1 MSAVLDYFRRLP
13 SRQVV
18 RPWALA
24 CPVVVLLI
32 ALPLLRPLRAP
43 NDPSE
48 NELSRLASVQSWVE
62 RDTATINDSP
72 FFTALRHADGAAVA
86 TGQSAVGR
94 PDRADVSGT
103 IHYAG
108 KYYSD
113 RPPVLSY
120 LLSWPYALMYRLGW
134 DFEHSPILVAYILT
148 MLGATLPAALGAGL
162 VYRMGRTFELKRP
175 YRTALALIVALG
187 SGLISYATALNPHA
201 PAAALVLC
209 ACSCLLHVTNSRHP
223 GRSGAWL
230 MTAGFCAALAAVID
244 PSALIFLTL
253 LTAVIVALRGGR
265 TLRFGGLVVYA
276 IGATPPIVLHAVLTV
291 PITGDLRPGFLHP
304 ELGGGT
310 RVAVVDAAANPAD
323 DVDDA
328 QSTPRRAAW
337 KVAAFATLDRSLG
350 ALVGG
355 KGVFSHFPVALLGL
369 AGIGL
374 VLRRHW
380 PAPTKVMAAA
390 TLLGG
395 AAIITAYT
403 LPRADWTQAMFGPR
417 WFVVFLPLTLFW
429 AGAWLRKSHHVATWA
444 VAGVLLVFSVATSI
458 LGATAPFVR
467 TAPGQYTVVAALR
480 HLTEG
485 ERPATTTPTR
495 TAQAVA
501 GR

>member
-1 MSAVLDYFRRLP
+1 MTAVLDYFRSLP

-43 NDPSE
+43 DEASE
-48 NELSRLASVQSWVE
+48 TELSRLAAVQSWAE
-62 RDTATINDSP
+62 RETAAVNDSG
-72 FFTALRHADGAAVA
+72 FFAALRRADDAAVA
-86 TGQSAVGR
+86 SGRAAVGR
-94 PDRADVSGT
+94 PGRADVSGT
-103 IHYAG
+103 VHYDG

-120 LLSWPYALMYRLGW
+120 LLSWPYALMYKFGW
-134 DFEHSPILVAYILT
+134 DFDHSPVLVAYVLT
-148 MLGATLPAALGAGL
+148 MLGSTLPAALGAGL
-162 VYRMGRTFELKRP
+162 VYRMGRAFELRRP
-175 YRTALALIVALG
+175 WRTALALIVALG
-187 SGLISYATALNPHA
+187 GGLISYATALNPHA

-223 GRSGAWL
+223 GKSGAWL

-244 PSALIFLTL
+244 LSAVVFLGL
-253 LTAVIVALRGGR
+253 LAAVIVALRGGR

-276 IGATPPIVLHAVLTV
+276 VGATPPIVLHAVLTV
-291 PITGDLRPGFLHP
+291 PVTGDLRPGFLHP
-304 ELGGGT
+304 EIGGGA
-310 RVAVVDAAANPAD
+310 RAVAVDAAAPD
-323 DVDDA
+323 DVEDA
-328 QSTPRRAAW
+328 AAAPRAAAW
-337 KVAAFATLDRSLG
+337 KVSAFAALDRSLG

-380 PAPTKVMAAA
+380 PASTKVMAAA
-390 TLLGG
+390 TLAGG
-395 AAIITAYT
+395 AAIIVTYT

-429 AGAWLRKSHHVATWA
+429 SGAWLRKPHHVATWA
-444 VAGVLLVFSVATSI
+444 VAGVLLAFSVGVSV

-467 TAPGQYTVVAALR
+467 AGPGQYTVVAAVR
-480 HLTEG
+480 KLTEA
-485 ERPATTTPTR
+485 ERPGAAPGR
-495 TAQAVA
+495 GVAAAVA